1 MLGFL
6 DMVYDYE
13 LRNIKNTKED
23 YYEVDTSIVTDC
35 TPPYE
40 TAIKLKGFN
49 NFEWIIVSRVSSVEK
64 AYFEHDKWVKMC
76 KKNNINHVVDVSTG
90 EVYNKEEED
99 K

>member
-6 DMVYDYE
+6 DMAYNYE

-35 TPPYE
+35 TPPYK

-49 NFEWIIVSRVSSVEK
+49 NFEWKYFLIRCGLSRRR
-64 AYFEHDKWVKMC
+64 
-76 KKNNINHVVDVSTG
+76 
-90 EVYNKEEED
+90 
-99 K
+99 

>member
-6 DMVYDYE
+6 DMVYNYE

-40 TAIKLKGFN
+40 TAIKLKGS
-49 NFEWIIVSRVSSVEK
+49 IIL
-64 AYFEHDKWVKMC
+64 
-76 KKNNINHVVDVSTG
+76 NG
-90 EVYNKEEED
+90 
-99 K
+99 

>member
-35 TPPYE
+35 THPM
-40 TAIKLKGFN
+40 KQL
-49 NFEWIIVSRVSSVEK
+49 
-64 AYFEHDKWVKMC
+64 
-76 KKNNINHVVDVSTG
+76 
-90 EVYNKEEED
+90 
-99 K
+99 